1 MKKYYFCFCLAA
13 FVAANL
19 FVSCDSSVWRE
30 ESAENLF
37 KAIANNDPHAFNW
50 ITVEEVDKL
59 DGKDKE
65 KIDKLRSFACDI
77 DKNVP
82 PLLAEWRKLGED
94 AGINWK
100 DIKVDTVYVTYSGDS
115 EYEQLGAEVQEG
127 YILAY
132 SNGKK
137 FKIRYEQAVE
147 RYFGEGWRT
156 VVLTNFLPLD
166 EKGKVISTITLKQDG
181 TFDEFYRS
189 LAECFQE
196 EADYEIDK
204 IFLTNDK
211 GERVFHI
218 SDIEIDTWEENWEN
232 YVRETLRK
240 DFVKCIENN
249 DCVADEMNYAMLVE
263 YGMIDR
269 FGLDEDEIFNNSELW
284 KVGYNLDKYRDVDSP
299 DYSLHFLDGKFMKY
313 KGKWYYIGNF
323 DSRYEH

>member
-127 YILAY
+127 YILA
-132 SNGKK
+132 
-137 FKIRYEQAVE
+137 
-147 RYFGEGWRT
+147 
-156 VVLTNFLPLD
+156 
-166 EKGKVISTITLKQDG
+166 
-181 TFDEFYRS
+181 
-189 LAECFQE
+189 
-196 EADYEIDK
+196 
-204 IFLTNDK
+204 
-211 GERVFHI
+211 
-218 SDIEIDTWEENWEN
+218 
-232 YVRETLRK
+232 
-240 DFVKCIENN
+240 
-249 DCVADEMNYAMLVE
+249 
-263 YGMIDR
+263 
-269 FGLDEDEIFNNSELW
+269 
-284 KVGYNLDKYRDVDSP
+284 
-299 DYSLHFLDGKFMKY
+299 
-313 KGKWYYIGNF
+313 
-323 DSRYEH
+323 